1 MPGSENGSELLA
13 ALAALG
19 LRLTRRKFIAGAG
32 AGVLGTGVL
41 GATTGKALAQEAG
54 DGASAAP
61 AEPEPAPPIFGFA
74 DVAEIARTRA
84 EKEYSAPSMTLRG
97 PFANLEYDQYR
108 AIRFR
113 PEARPLAGSGSAFA
127 IDLLPPGS
135 VYRQRVAISIV
146 RATGIED
153 LGFSSDLFEF
163 DPAIF
168 PFPDGVAPSGS
179 GEGMDFSGFRLRSPI
194 NSPDVLDEF
203 LVFQGASYF
212 RGIARSMIFGLSAR
226 GLAIGTAD
234 PRGEEFPVFRHF
246 WIREPEPDARDIV
259 VHALLD
265 SASATGAFEFEI
277 RPGESTVMQT
287 RCRLFPRTEIDQIGI
302 APLTSMYYFGPARRR
317 GIDDF
322 RDAVHDSAGLQ
333 MITGQGTR
341 LWRPL
346 TNPDRVEISA
356 FVDENPKGF
365 GLTQRPLDFG
375 FYQDAEARYDRRP
388 SGWVEPLGGWGPGT
402 VMLVEIPV
410 ENEFNDN
417 IVAFWR
423 PRDPLKPSPEGH
435 DFSYRLHWCAAPP
448 DAAPLARV
456 KATRGGRSIHN
467 AAMRDFAVDFV
478 TAPDSNPA
486 LRGTLTASTGK
497 VSPVTLTP
505 LPGGQLIRA
514 AFTFEPGDAEAA
526 ELQLAL
532 EDEAG
537 LRQSE
542 TWLYRWTAE
551 R

>member
-1 MPGSENGSELLA
+1 MSRSSMPPRWSAA
-13 ALAALG
+13 ALAARS
-19 LRLTRRKFIAGAG
+19 RLSRRGFIAGAG
-32 AGVLGTGVL
+32 AGLL
-41 GATTGKALAQEAG
+41 GAAAAPGVRAQSTGT
-54 DGASAAP
+54 DGTLAAP
-61 AEPEPAPPIFGFA
+61 APAFGFA
-74 DVAEIARTRA
+74 ELSAIARERA
-84 EKEYSAPSMTLRG
+84 AQEYSPATMTFRP
-97 PFANLEYDQYR
+97 PFADLEYDAYR

-113 PEARPLAGSGSAFA
+113 EDARPLAKSGGAFA

-135 VYRQRVAISIV
+135 VYRQRVGISIV
-146 RATGIED
+146 RPAGIED
-153 LGFSSDLFEF
+153 LGFSSDLFHF
-163 DPAIF
+163 DPGHF
-168 PFPDGVAPSGS
+168 PFPDGRAPEGS
-179 GEGMDFSGFRLRSPI
+179 GDGLDFSGFRLRSPI
-194 NSPDVLDEF
+194 NRPDVLDDF

-212 RGIARSMIFGLSAR
+212 RGIARNMIFGLSAR

-234 PRGEEFPVFRHF
+234 PRGEEFPHFRHF
-246 WIREPEPDARDIV
+246 WIHAPEPDARDIL

-277 RPGESTVMQT
+277 RPGETTVMQT
-287 RCRLFPRTEIDQIGI
+287 RCRLFPRTDIDQVGI
-302 APLTSMYYFGPARRR
+302 APLTSMYFFGPERRDR
-317 GIDDF
+317 VDDF

-346 TNPDRVEISA
+346 TNPARVEISA

-365 GLTQRPLDFG
+365 GLTQRPLEFDY
-375 FYQDAEARYDRRP
+375 YQDAEARYDRRP
-388 SGWVEPLGGWGPGT
+388 SGWVEPLGDWGPGT

-423 PRDPLKPSPEGH
+423 PRDPLRPSEDGH
-435 DFSYRLHWCAAPP
+435 DFAYRLHWCATPP

-456 KATRGGRSIHN
+456 RATRTGRSIHDG
-467 AAMRDFAVDFV
+467 AKRDFAVDF
-478 TAPDSNPA
+478 AMPA
-486 LRGTLTASTGK
+486 ESAALPRALLTASAGA
-497 VSPVTLTP
+497 VSPVTLAP

-514 AFTFEPGDAEAA
+514 AFTFEPGNAEAA

-532 EDEAG
+532 ESDAG

-542 TWLYRWTAE
+542 TWLYRWTSG

>member
-1 MPGSENGSELLA
+1 MSRSRPTPMST
-13 ALAALG
+13 
-19 LRLTRRKFIAGAG
+19 TRPAPPSGTISRRGFIAGAG
-32 AGVLGTGVL
+32 AGVLGAVAA
-41 GATTGKALAQEAG
+41 GAASAQQAAGAAVVPDAPLAETPAATPPFDFADLVALAR
-54 DGASAAP
+54 DRASKDYAAP
-61 AEPEPAPPIFGFA
+61 A
-74 DVAEIARTRA
+74 
-84 EKEYSAPSMTLRG
+84 MTLRA

-113 PEARPLAGSGSAFA
+113 ADARPLAGSGSAFA

-135 VYRQRVAISIV
+135 VYRQRVSISIV
-146 RATGIED
+146 RQAAVED
-153 LGFSSDLFEF
+153 LAFSSDLFDF
-163 DPAIF
+163 DASHF
-168 PFPDGVAPSGS
+168 PFPDGRAPSGA
-179 GEGMDFSGFRLRSPI
+179 GDGLDFTGFRLRSPI

-212 RGIARSMIFGLSAR
+212 RGIARNMIFGLSAR
-226 GLAIGTAD
+226 GLAIATAD
-234 PRGEEFPVFRHF
+234 PRGEEFPHFRNF
-246 WIREPEPDARDIV
+246 WIHEPRPDARDIL

-265 SASATGAFEFEI
+265 SPSVTGAFEFEI
-277 RPGESTVMQT
+277 RPGETTVMQT
-287 RCRLFPRTEIDQIGI
+287 RCRLFPRTQIDQIGI
-302 APLTSMYYFGPARRR
+302 APLTSMYYFGPEQRA

-346 TNPDRVEISA
+346 TNPARVEISA

-365 GLTQRPLDFG
+365 GLTQRPLDFSH
-375 FYQDAEARYDRRP
+375 YQDAEARYDRRP
-388 SGWVEPLGGWGPGT
+388 SGWVEPLGEWGPGT

-423 PRDPLKPSPEGH
+423 PREPLQPSEAGH
-435 DFSYRLHWCAAPP
+435 EFAYRLHWCATPP

-456 KATRGGRSIHN
+456 RTTRSGISMHDRTK
-467 AAMRDFAVDFV
+467 RDFVIDFALPSESVGMPRGLV
-478 TAPDSNPA
+478 TASA
-486 LRGTLTASTGK
+486 GA

-505 LPGGQLIRA
+505 LPGGQMLRA
-514 AFTFEPGDAEAA
+514 AFVFEPGNAEAA

-532 EDEAG
+532 ENEAG
-537 LRQSE
+537 QRQSE
-542 TWLYRWTAE
+542 TWLYRWTVT